1 MSAYKYDENIH
12 HIDSIQFSVF
22 ANDVVKDYSS
32 VTKDEFG
39 IYLPESYENSEP
51 KRGGLVDTRL
61 GITDLNLEC
70 AYCGLKAKDCPGHFG
85 HTELAEPVFHI
96 GFFPIVKQILNCI
109 CLRSSR
115 LLAHKYPEE
124 LAKIDRLYKSKKQ
137 FAEIRKLSSNI
148 KISDVGV
155 PVPKIKHEIKK
166 GSGAIT
172 ILAETN
178 LSQVVSDDGDILE
191 NKPIIDV
198 LIPSDVFNIFR
209 NISNEDWRLLGFN
222 PDLYRPE
229 DLIISTFP
237 IPPVAIRPSI
247 RADFLAS
254 ATYEDDLTHKLA
266 DIIKTNEKLRKQKE
280 KQIVSGETKYGND
293 LHNFLQYHIAT
304 YFENDKDSFLTSE
317 QKVGGK
323 KFKSISERLKGKP
336 GRIRGNLMGK
346 RVNFSARS
354 VITSDPNLKL
364 HELGIPKKIAME
376 ITFPEVV
383 TAYNIER
390 LTNLIRNG
398 RYNYPGANFVIQGS
412 SLGESS
418 IREYDLR
425 YRKKTM
431 KLRYGDIVERHL
443 INGDPVL
450 FNRQPSLHKLSM
462 MCHLANVI
470 DDDSF
475 NTFRLNVNVTP
486 PYNADFDG
494 DEMNMFAPQSIQTQ
508 IELFKIADVRRQ
520 IISPKDSKPIIGP
533 VQDSVLGSY
542 RMTHDN
548 IRIDWHDYMNLVVYI
563 QNNKNIQF
571 NLDRTKFVKNKIYTG
586 IDLFN
591 NIIPN
596 NINLKTGKVVLRN
609 GHIINGP
616 VNVRINNTII
626 SNCWD
631 RHGYETTQTYIDNIQ
646 RIITNWLLLD
656 GFSVGLGDCYISQQ
670 NKEIIVKEL
679 EKKKLEIN
687 HLITEIENNPEL
699 MDADLFEASIQSNL
713 SAQKGEIQKLVQD
726 NIDSNNNFYIM
737 VNSGSKGKAVN
748 MMQIMGAL
756 GQDIFLFKRI
766 QKLVNNRTLPHFFQD
781 DDTPLSR
788 GFIEHSYLD
797 GLTPHEFFFHHMSGR
812 EGLIDTAIKT
822 ADTGYISR
830 RLMKGLEDIGVKYD
844 GTVRTGNNIILQYV
858 YSDFNL
864 DQIKQRKQT
873 LYTMKMGDDEIKS
886 NYTLSKKEINEISK
900 KHKISEN
907 KISKN
912 DNDYYEELLRLRD
925 LLRHSQKMQYLNY
938 RTIQSE
944 FHLPINLAR
953 IILDNINNIYA
964 DDKNKEINPLYIIEK
979 IDEILNYNIT
989 KLMCISEKNNN
1000 SIKIKDERIC
1010 KLLFKYLLYEYL
1022 SPKKIIYEHKLTKYK
1037 LDLIFQQIVDGF
1049 KDSQVVAG
1057 EMVGCLAAQHIGEP
1071 STQMS
1076 CKFETIFSCKVI
1088 NKRTENISVY
1098 KGMIGPFIDDLMDK
1112 HKDSTLSTGHEN
1124 SFETLLDNDENDY
1137 YIIGVDTKEK
1147 TKFNKISHV
1156 SRHPTNG
1163 DLMEIVTRSGR
1174 KITTTYSHNHLTRTE
1189 DSVVPI
1195 LGKDLKIGH
1204 RIPVIKNIK
1213 QNNNII
1219 DFVIID
1225 NNIIKLDELF
1235 GWFIGAYL
1243 AEGSINHNTIVITS
1257 IKKTFQENT
1266 SAIADI
1272 FNTKAKI
1279 RSYKGEYGPGID
1291 TSFNHKQLVEFLDEN
1306 CKSGSFN
1313 KIIPAFAYAAPEEF
1327 TKGLLRGYF
1336 DGDGNVQCDKMHH
1349 CLRGCSR
1356 SEQLIKDLGLLYAYK
1371 GICVN
1376 YLVEENKRGS
1386 NLYHYIIPYKYIDLY
1401 YENIGTDDLTK
1412 LDSIMNLIEYNNR
1425 NNAHDKAEY
1434 IDKICG
1440 LGDLIAKC
1448 GKDLKLPGQSTTG
1461 LSGQAQP
1468 LGNYGRWKNK
1478 ESIGRNTLG
1487 KYIKIFEKENESKC
1501 LVNREI
1507 NILKQAYNSD
1517 VIWDE
1522 IIEINNIKD
1531 PKEYVYDFTVPGNE
1545 TFLTGDGIIIHN
1557 TLNTFHATGSGS
1569 VGMQGVPRIEELI
1582 RHSRNIKTPI
1592 MTIYLDK
1599 EFQHNK
1605 EKASIIASDI
1615 QYTTV
1620 KDVIDGYDIIYD
1632 INTDTSGY
1640 SLLDKVKNP
1649 FFTNIKADSKNYGN
1663 MPWLLR
1669 IKINRSSLIE
1679 TNVSLIDIKTSYI
1692 KFWKSFSSDL
1702 KGMKRQEKKI
1712 INSIISSC
1720 ILSNYDNSESPII
1733 HIRLDILEYD
1743 YNLLLEICDWIIN
1756 NFHLKGIK
1764 NIDKI
1769 QNIDYALK
1777 VTFENKTHKFEET
1790 NEWLI
1795 ITEGINMLDI
1805 RTLDGI
1811 DLNRTYCND
1820 IQTIYKYFGI
1830 EAARS
1835 AVLKELNMV
1844 YGSSDVNY
1852 HHLSILVDV
1861 MTNNGKLISIDRHGI
1876 SKLDTDPLARA
1887 SFEMPIEH
1895 LIKAAMFCEVDHMKS
1910 VSSRIMAGRVISG
1923 GSGLCDILMDV
1934 DMIQNSEY
1942 IEDIESIHRSSF
1954 IGFEK
1959 NSIIDDIMTRQITEI
1974 FKPSTK

>member
-22 ANDVVKDYSS
+22 SNDVVKDYSS
-32 VTKDEFG
+32 VSKDEFG

-61 GITDLNLEC
+61 GITDLNLDC
-70 AYCGLKAKDCPGHFG
+70 SYCGLKAKDCPGHFG
-85 HTELAEPVFHI
+85 HTELAEPVFHV

-115 LLAHKYPEE
+115 LLAHKYPEDLE
-124 LAKIDRLYKSKKQ
+124 RVNRLYKGKKK
-137 FAEIRKLSSNI
+137 FSEIRKLSSNV

-166 GSGAIT
+166 GTGAIT

-178 LSQVVSDDGDILE
+178 LGQVVDEEGEIS

-198 LIPSDVFNIFR
+198 LNPSDVFNIFR

-229 DLIISTFP
+229 DLIISIFP
-237 IPPVAIRPSI
+237 VPPVAIRPSI

-280 KQIVSGETKYGND
+280 KELVSGEQSKYGND
-293 LHNFLQYHIAT
+293 LHNFLQYHVAT

-364 HELGIPKKIAME
+364 HELGIPRKVAME

-383 TAYNIER
+383 TAYNIQR
-390 LTNLIRNG
+390 LTNLVRNG

-412 SLGESS
+412 SLGDNN

-425 YRKKTM
+425 YRKKTI

-443 INGDPVL
+443 VNGDPVL

-470 DDDSF
+470 DDDRY

-508 IELFKIADVRRQ
+508 TELFKIADVRRQ

-542 RMTHDN
+542 RMTQNN
-548 IRIDWHDYMNLVVYI
+548 IKIDWHDYMNLVVFI
-563 QNNKNIQF
+563 RNNKNTQF
-571 NLDRTKFVKNKIYTG
+571 NLDKNKFVKNKIYTG

-596 NINLKTGKVVLRN
+596 NINLEIGKVKLRN
-609 GHIINGP
+609 GYIVNGP
-616 VNVRINNTII
+616 IKKGINNRII

-631 RHGYETTQTYIDNIQ
+631 RHGHEITQTYIDNIQ

-656 GFSVGLGDCYISQQ
+656 GFSVGLGDCYINEK

-699 MDADLFEASIQSNL
+699 MDADLFEASLQSNL

-726 NIDSNNNFYIM
+726 NINSDNNFFIM

-766 QKLVNNRTLPHFFQD
+766 QKAVNNRTLPHFFQD
-781 DDTPLSR
+781 DDTPLAR

-797 GLTPHEFFFHHMSGR
+797 GLTPQEFFFHHMSGR

-830 RLMKGLEDIGVKYD
+830 RLMKGLEDVGVKYD
-844 GTVRTGNNIILQYV
+844 GTVRTGNNIILQYI

-873 LYTMKMGDDEIKS
+873 LYTMKMGNDEIKL
-886 NYTLSKKEINEISK
+886 NYTLSKNEINELSK
-900 KHKISEN
+900 KHKIPEN
-907 KISKN
+907 KISKKN
-912 DNDYYEELLRLRD
+912 NDYYVELLRLRD

-944 FHLPINLAR
+944 FHLPINLTR

-964 DDKNKEINPLYIIEK
+964 DDKNEKINPLYIIEK
-979 IDEILNYNIT
+979 IDEILDYNVT
-989 KLMCISEKNNN
+989 KLMCISEKNKE
-1000 SIKIKDERIC
+1000 SIKIKDESIC
-1010 KLLFKYLLYEYL
+1010 KSLFKYLLYEYL
-1022 SPKKIIYEHKLTKYK
+1022 SPKKIIYQHKLTKYK
-1037 LDLIFQQIVDGF
+1037 LDLIFQQIIDGF

-1071 STQMS
+1071 STQM
-1076 CKFETIFSCKVI
+1076 
-1088 NKRTENISVY
+1088 
-1098 KGMIGPFIDDLMDK
+1098 
-1112 HKDSTLSTGHEN
+1112 
-1124 SFETLLDNDENDY
+1124 
-1137 YIIGVDTKEK
+1137 
-1147 TKFNKISHV
+1147 
-1156 SRHPTNG
+1156 
-1163 DLMEIVTRSGR
+1163 
-1174 KITTTYSHNHLTRTE
+1174 
-1189 DSVVPI
+1189 
-1195 LGKDLKIGH
+1195 
-1204 RIPVIKNIK
+1204 
-1213 QNNNII
+1213 
-1219 DFVIID
+1219 
-1225 NNIIKLDELF
+1225 
-1235 GWFIGAYL
+1235 
-1243 AEGSINHNTIVITS
+1243 
-1257 IKKTFQENT
+1257 
-1266 SAIADI
+1266 
-1272 FNTKAKI
+1272 
-1279 RSYKGEYGPGID
+1279 
-1291 TSFNHKQLVEFLDEN
+1291 
-1306 CKSGSFN
+1306 
-1313 KIIPAFAYAAPEEF
+1313 
-1327 TKGLLRGYF
+1327 
-1336 DGDGNVQCDKMHH
+1336 
-1349 CLRGCSR
+1349 
-1356 SEQLIKDLGLLYAYK
+1356 
-1371 GICVN
+1371 
-1376 YLVEENKRGS
+1376 
-1386 NLYHYIIPYKYIDLY
+1386 
-1401 YENIGTDDLTK
+1401 
-1412 LDSIMNLIEYNNR
+1412 
-1425 NNAHDKAEY
+1425 
-1434 IDKICG
+1434 
-1440 LGDLIAKC
+1440 
-1448 GKDLKLPGQSTTG
+1448 
-1461 LSGQAQP
+1461 
-1468 LGNYGRWKNK
+1468 
-1478 ESIGRNTLG
+1478 
-1487 KYIKIFEKENESKC
+1487 
-1501 LVNREI
+1501 
-1507 NILKQAYNSD
+1507 
-1517 VIWDE
+1517 
-1522 IIEINNIKD
+1522 
-1531 PKEYVYDFTVPGNE
+1531 
-1545 TFLTGDGIIIHN
+1545 

-1605 EKASIIASDI
+1605 EKADIIASSI

-1620 KDVIDGYDIIYD
+1620 KDIIDEYEIIYD
-1632 INTDTSGY
+1632 INTNTSGY
-1640 SLLDKVKNP
+1640 SLTDKVKNP
-1649 FFTNIKADSKNYGN
+1649 FFANIKSSSKKYEN

-1669 IKINRSSLIE
+1669 IKLNRSSLI
-1679 TNVSLIDIKTSYI
+1679 NKNISLIDIKTSYI

-1712 INSIISSC
+1712 INSIVSSC
-1720 ILSNYDNSESPII
+1720 ILSNYDNSEYPII

-1743 YNLLLEICDWIIN
+1743 YNLLLEMCEWIIN
-1756 NFHLKGIK
+1756 KFQLKGIE
-1764 NIDKI
+1764 NINKI

-1777 VTFENKTHKFEET
+1777 VTFENETNKFEET

-1795 ITEGINMLDI
+1795 ITEGINMLNI
-1805 RTLDGI
+1805 RTLNGI

-1820 IQTIYKYFGI
+1820 IQSIYKYFGI

-1861 MTNNGKLISIDRHGI
+1861 MTNNGRLTSIDRHGI
-1876 SKLDTDPLARA
+1876 SKLDTDPLSRA

-1895 LIKAAMFCEVDHMKS
+1895 LIKAAMFCEVDHMRS

-1923 GSGLCDILMDV
+1923 GSGLCDVLLDV

-1942 IEDIESIHRSSF
+1942 IEDIESIHRSNF

-1959 NSIIDDIMTRQITEI
+1959 NSIIDDIMTRQIMEI
-1974 FKPSTK
+1974 FKPTSK